1 MDGSGGNGED
11 DDEGGR
17 EEWHQPGETKRE
29 GDQHGWYCTV
39 LGNIRGQL
47 ENRSIQTTVEYNQ
60 FCKKKF
66 LKAKDIHRANKG

>member
-1 MDGSGGNGED
+1 MGAMVRMMMRVGGKNGIN
-11 DDEGGR
+11 
-17 EEWHQPGETKRE
+17 QETERE